1 MPALLVTMQTHIV
14 PVGFDY
20 DRLIAPLVR
29 EQMDV
34 DRVVLLEGAV
44 GSQANVEYSRR
55 LAEKLEQDYRNLLGA
70 ETERFVVEDVYDY
83 DAAFEQAFALINAEL
98 DRDPTSVDVDETV
111 PTDGG
116 TAAEGATAAMAEDD
130 RGEVWVNISAMPRTV
145 SFAFATAS
153 HSIMV
158 ERESDRDRIHTYYT
172 VPEKYLE
179 TELAEE
185 LRAQIDLLGDL
196 EGDLDGELAERA
208 SERLESAREMLAEF
222 DERGTTIGA
231 KEINGSH
238 VVELPVASFSNVKP
252 FEEVILFTLGEHGE
266 FESVSELAQALARE
280 LGEEYTDSFRSK
292 VIYNVDRLG
301 PGGKGYIEQE
311 EHGKSHRTRL
321 SRIGEL
327 WVRAH
332 GDGRD
337 DGRTGAAERIDQ

>member
-1 MPALLVTMQTHIV
+1 MQTHIV

-34 DRVVLLEGAV
+34 DRVILLEGAV
-44 GSQANVEYSRR
+44 GSEANVEYSRR

-70 ETERFVVEDVYDY
+70 ETERVVIEDVYDY
-83 DAAFEQAFALINAEL
+83 DTAFEQAFELINAEL
-98 DRDPTSVDVDETV
+98 DRKEEGET
-111 PTDGG
+111 
-116 TAAEGATAAMAEDD
+116 TAS
-130 RGEVWVNISAMPRTV
+130 GEVWVNISAMPRTV
-145 SFAFATAS
+145 SFAFATAA

-158 ERESDRDRIHTYYT
+158 EREDDRRRIHTYYT

-185 LRAQIDLLGDL
+185 LRRQIDLLEDVRDDASDD
-196 EGDLDGELAERA
+196 EDERVAER
-208 SERLESAREMLAEF
+208 LDSARTLLSEF
-222 DERGTTIGA
+222 DELGTTIGA
-231 KEINGSH
+231 KEIDGSH
-238 VVELPVASFSNVKP
+238 IVELPVASFSNVKP
-252 FEEVILFTLGEHGE
+252 FEEVILFTLGEHGV
-266 FESVSELAQALARE
+266 FESVSELAQQLARE

-311 EHGKSHRTRL
+311 EHGKSYRTRL

-332 GDGRD
+332 GDSEPD
-337 DGRTGAAERIDQ
+337 AVA

>member
-1 MPALLVTMQTHIV
+1 MQVHIV

-29 EQMDV
+29 DQLDV

-44 GSQANVEYSRR
+44 GSEANVEYSRN
-55 LAEKLEQDYRNLLGA
+55 LADKLDKDFTNLLGA
-70 ETERFVVEDVYDY
+70 ETEQFVVEDVYDY
-83 DAAFEQAFALINAEL
+83 DAAFEQAYDLINSEL
-98 DRDPTSVDVDETV
+98 DS
-111 PTDGG
+111 G
-116 TAAEGATAAMAEDD
+116 
-130 RGEVWVNISAMPRTV
+130 GEVWVNVSAMPRTV
-145 SFAFATAS
+145 SFAFATAA

-158 ERESDRDRIHTYYT
+158 EREGDRDRIHTYYT

-185 LRAQIDLLGDL
+185 LRAHRDLLSDLL
-196 EGDLDGELAERA
+196 EGDVEDDRVEEH
-208 SERLESAREMLAEF
+208 LEVADDLLEEF

-231 KEINGSH
+231 KKFGDSH
-238 VVELPVASFSNVKP
+238 IIELPVASFSNVKP
-252 FEEVILFTLGEHGE
+252 FEELILFTLGEHGE
-266 FESVSELAQALARE
+266 FESVSELAQTLARE

-311 EHGKSHRTRL
+311 SHGKSYRTRL

-327 WVRAH
+327 WVRSHA
-332 GDGRD
+332 
-337 DGRTGAAERIDQ
+337 DQSEL

>member
-1 MPALLVTMQTHIV
+1 MQTHIV

-29 EQMDV
+29 EQLDV
-34 DRVVLLEGAV
+34 DRVILLEGAV
-44 GSQANVEYSRR
+44 GSEANVEYSRN
-55 LAEKLEQDYRNLLGA
+55 LAKKLEKDYRNLLGA
-70 ETERFVVEDVYDY
+70 ETEQFVVDDVYDY
-83 DAAFEQAFALINAEL
+83 DEAFEQAFELINAEL
-98 DRDPTSVDVDETV
+98 DA
-111 PTDGG
+111 GN
-116 TAAEGATAAMAEDD
+116 
-130 RGEVWVNISAMPRTV
+130 EVWVNVSAMPRTV
-145 SFAFATAS
+145 SFAFATAA

-158 ERESDRDRIHTYYT
+158 EREGDRERIHTYYT

-185 LRAQIDLLGDL
+185 LRKQTAMLEDLQA
-196 EGDLDGELAERA
+196 GENVSERVE
-208 SERLESAREMLAEF
+208 ERLETARDLLDEF

-231 KEINGSH
+231 KEIDGSH
-238 VVELPVASFSNVKP
+238 IVELPVASFSNVKP

-266 FESVSELAQALARE
+266 FESVSELAQELARDM
-280 LGEEYTDSFRSK
+280 GEEYTDSFRSK

-311 EHGKSHRTRL
+311 EHGKSYRTTL

-332 GDGRD
+332 S
-337 DGRTGAAERIDQ
+337 AEDRERRQPDLT

>member
-1 MPALLVTMQTHIV
+1 MQTHIV

-34 DRVVLLEGAV
+34 DRVILLEGSV
-44 GSQANVEYSRR
+44 GSEANVEYSRN

-70 ETERFVVEDVYDY
+70 NTERVAIDDVYDY
-83 DAAFEQAFALINAEL
+83 DTAFEQAFELINEEL
-98 DRDPTSVDVDETV
+98 DR
-111 PTDGG
+111 GN
-116 TAAEGATAAMAEDD
+116 
-130 RGEVWVNISAMPRTV
+130 EVWVNVSAMPRTV
-145 SFAFATAS
+145 SFAFATAA

-158 ERESDRDRIHTYYT
+158 EREGDRNRIHTYYT

-185 LRAQIDLLGDL
+185 LRAQRDLLADLQDAL
-196 EGDLDGELAERA
+196 EGATADRIEERF
-208 SERLESAREMLAEF
+208 ESARSLLSEF

-231 KEINGSH
+231 KEIDGSH

-266 FESVSELAQALARE
+266 FESVSELAQRLARE

-311 EHGKSHRTRL
+311 AHGKSYRTRL
-321 SRIGEL
+321 SRIGQL
-327 WVRAH
+327 WVRSHSRNGEDA
-332 GDGRD
+332 DLD
-337 DGRTGAAERIDQ
+337 L

>member
-1 MPALLVTMQTHIV
+1 MHTHIV

-29 EQMDV
+29 EQLDV
-34 DRVVLLEGAV
+34 DRVILLEGAV
-44 GSQANVEYSRR
+44 GSEANVEYSRN
-55 LAEKLEQDYRNLLGA
+55 LARKLEKDYENLLGA
-70 ETERFVVEDVYDY
+70 ETERFVIADVYDY
-83 DAAFEQAFALINAEL
+83 DDAFEQAFELINAEL
-98 DRDPTSVDVDETV
+98 DS
-111 PTDGG
+111 GS
-116 TAAEGATAAMAEDD
+116 
-130 RGEVWVNISAMPRTV
+130 EVWVNVSAMPRTV
-145 SFAFATAS
+145 SFAFATAA

-158 ERESDRDRIHTYYT
+158 EREGDRDRIHTYYT

-185 LRAQIDLLGDL
+185 LRRQVDLLKDL
-196 EGDLDGELAERA
+196 QAGEGVDDRVD
-208 SERLESAREMLAEF
+208 ERLRTAVDLLDEF

-231 KEINGSH
+231 KEIDGSH
-238 VVELPVASFSNVKP
+238 IVELPVASFSNVKP

-266 FESVSELAQALARE
+266 FESVSELAQELARD

-311 EHGKSHRTRL
+311 DRGKSYRTRL

-332 GDGRD
+332 SAEDRD
-337 DGRTGAAERIDQ
+337 RELP

>member
-1 MPALLVTMQTHIV
+1 MQTHIV

-34 DRVVLLEGAV
+34 DRVILLEGAV
-44 GSQANVEYSRR
+44 GSEANVEYSRH

-70 ETERFVVEDVYDY
+70 ETERVVIEDVYDY
-83 DAAFEQAFALINAEL
+83 DTAFEQAFELINAEL
-98 DRDPTSVDVDETV
+98 DRDET
-111 PTDGG
+111 
-116 TAAEGATAAMAEDD
+116 
-130 RGEVWVNISAMPRTV
+130 GEVWVNISAMPRTV
-145 SFAFATAS
+145 SFAFATAA

-158 ERESDRDRIHTYYT
+158 EREDDRQRIHTYYT

-185 LRAQIDLLGDL
+185 LRRQIDLLEDVR
-196 EGDLDGELAERA
+196 EDATDDADERVAER
-208 SERLESAREMLAEF
+208 LDSARTLLSEF

-231 KEINGSH
+231 KEIDGSH
-238 VVELPVASFSNVKP
+238 IVELPVASFSNVKP

-266 FESVSELAQALARE
+266 FESVSELAQQLSRE

-311 EHGKSHRTRL
+311 SHGKSYRTRL

-332 GDGRD
+332 GDD
-337 DGRTGAAERIDQ
+337 ESDALA

>member
-1 MPALLVTMQTHIV
+1 MQTHIV

-29 EQMDV
+29 EQLDV

-44 GSQANVEYSRR
+44 GSEANVEYSRN
-55 LAEKLEQDYRNLLGA
+55 LAEKLEKDYQNLLGA
-70 ETERFVVEDVYDY
+70 ETERFVVADVYDY
-83 DAAFEQAFALINAEL
+83 DEAFEQAFELINAEL
-98 DRDPTSVDVDETV
+98 DAGS
-111 PTDGG
+111 
-116 TAAEGATAAMAEDD
+116 
-130 RGEVWVNISAMPRTV
+130 EVWVNVSAMPRTV
-145 SFAFATAS
+145 SFAFATAA

-158 ERESDRDRIHTYYT
+158 EREGDRDRIHTYYT

-185 LRAQIDLLGDL
+185 LRKQIDML
-196 EGDLDGELAERA
+196 EDMRTGEEVDERIDD
-208 SERLESAREMLAEF
+208 RLETARDLLSEF

-231 KEINGSH
+231 KEIDGSH
-238 VVELPVASFSNVKP
+238 IVELPVASFSNVKP

-266 FESVSELAQALARE
+266 FESVSELAQQLARD

-311 EHGKSHRTRL
+311 EHGKSYRTTL
-321 SRIGEL
+321 SRIGQL

-332 GDGRD
+332 S
-337 DGRTGAAERIDQ
+337 AEDRKHRESDLP

>member
-1 MPALLVTMQTHIV
+1 MQTHIV

-29 EQMDV
+29 DQLDV
-34 DRVVLLEGAV
+34 DRVILLEGAV
-44 GSQANVEYSRR
+44 GSEANVEYSRN
-55 LAEKLEQDYRNLLGA
+55 LAAKLEQDYENLLGA
-70 ETERFVVEDVYDY
+70 TTERFVVEDVYDY
-83 DAAFEQAFALINAEL
+83 DAAFEQAFALVNAEL
-98 DRDPTSVDVDETV
+98 DRN
-111 PTDGG
+111 
-116 TAAEGATAAMAEDD
+116 GA
-130 RGEVWVNISAMPRTV
+130 EVWVNISAMPRTV
-145 SFAFATAS
+145 SFAFALAA

-158 ERESDRDRIHTYYT
+158 EREDDRSRIHTYYT

-185 LRAQIDLLGDL
+185 LRAGIDLLSDL
-196 EGDLDGELAERA
+196 AGTVEDPELGERVEARLD
-208 SERLESAREMLAEF
+208 SARTLLSEF

-231 KEINGSH
+231 KEVDGKHIL
-238 VVELPVASFSNVKP
+238 ELPVASFSNVKP
-252 FEEVILFTLGEHGE
+252 FEELILFTLGEHGE
-266 FESVSELAQALARE
+266 FESVSELAHQLATE

-311 EHGKSHRTRL
+311 SHGKSYRTRL

-332 GDGRD
+332 SD
-337 DGRTGAAERIDQ
+337 DE

>member
-1 MPALLVTMQTHIV
+1 MQTHIV

-29 EQMDV
+29 EQLDV
-34 DRVVLLEGAV
+34 DRVILLEGAV
-44 GSQANVEYSRR
+44 GSEANVEYSRN
-55 LAEKLEQDYRNLLGA
+55 LAEKLEKDYQNLLGA
-70 ETERFVVEDVYDY
+70 ETERVVVADVYDY
-83 DAAFEQAFALINAEL
+83 DEAFEQAFALINAEL
-98 DRDPTSVDVDETV
+98 DS
-111 PTDGG
+111 GS
-116 TAAEGATAAMAEDD
+116 
-130 RGEVWVNISAMPRTV
+130 EVWVNVSAMPRTV

-158 ERESDRDRIHTYYT
+158 EREGDRERIHTYYT

-185 LRAQIDLLGDL
+185 LRKQVALLEAL
-196 EGDLDGELAERA
+196 QDGEGVDDRVD
-208 SERLESAREMLAEF
+208 ERLSAALALLDEF

-231 KEINGSH
+231 KEIDGSH

-266 FESVSELAQALARE
+266 FESVSELAQALARDM
-280 LGEEYTDSFRSK
+280 GEEYTDSFRSK

-311 EHGKSHRTRL
+311 EHGKSYRTKL

-332 GDGRD
+332 SGEDRD
-337 DGRTGAAERIDQ
+337 TDLP

>member
-1 MPALLVTMQTHIV
+1 MGFAIGVVSTNGRKTGALYKHPPLVSRMQTHIV

-29 EQMDV
+29 EQLDV
-34 DRVVLLEGAV
+34 DRVILLEGAV
-44 GSQANVEYSRR
+44 GSEANVEYSRN
-55 LAEKLEQDYRNLLGA
+55 LAEKLEKDYENLLGA
-70 ETERFVVEDVYDY
+70 ETERVVVADVYDY
-83 DAAFEQAFALINAEL
+83 DEAFEQAFALINAEL
-98 DRDPTSVDVDETV
+98 DS
-111 PTDGG
+111 GS
-116 TAAEGATAAMAEDD
+116 
-130 RGEVWVNISAMPRTV
+130 EVWVNVSAMPRTV
-145 SFAFATAS
+145 SFAFATAA

-158 ERESDRDRIHTYYT
+158 EREGDRDRIHTYYT

-185 LRAQIDLLGDL
+185 LRRQVDLLQDMETDEPGD
-196 EGDLDGELAERA
+196 ERVDERVD
-208 SERLESAREMLAEF
+208 ERLSTALDLLDEF

-231 KEINGSH
+231 KEIDGSH
-238 VVELPVASFSNVKP
+238 IVELPVASFSNVKP

-266 FESVSELAQALARE
+266 FESVSELAQALARDM
-280 LGEEYTDSFRSK
+280 GEEYTDSFRSK

-311 EHGKSHRTRL
+311 DHGKSYRTKL

-332 GDGRD
+332 SAEDRD
-337 DGRTGAAERIDQ
+337 ADLS

>member
-1 MPALLVTMQTHIV
+1 MQTHIV

-29 EQMDV
+29 DQLDV

-44 GSQANVEYSRR
+44 GSEANVEYSRN
-55 LAEKLEQDYRNLLGA
+55 LAKKLEKDFTNLLGA

-83 DAAFEQAFALINAEL
+83 DAAFEQAYDLINTEL
-98 DRDPTSVDVDETV
+98 DA
-111 PTDGG
+111 G
-116 TAAEGATAAMAEDD
+116 
-130 RGEVWVNISAMPRTV
+130 GEVWVNVSAMPRTV
-145 SFAFATAS
+145 SFAFATAA

-158 ERESDRDRIHTYYT
+158 EREGDRDRIHTYYT

-185 LRAQIDLLGDL
+185 LRAQRDLLEDL
-196 EGDLDGELAERA
+196 LDDEIDDERIEEHLDLADDL
-208 SERLESAREMLAEF
+208 LEEF
-222 DERGTTIGA
+222 DERHI
-231 KEINGSH
+231 I
-238 VVELPVASFSNVKP
+238 ELPVASFSNVKP
-252 FEEVILFTLGEHGE
+252 FEELILFTLGEHGV
-266 FESVSELAQALARE
+266 FESVSELAQTLARE

-311 EHGKSHRTRL
+311 EHGKSYRTRL

-327 WVRAH
+327 WVRSHA
-332 GDGRD
+332 
-337 DGRTGAAERIDQ
+337 DQSEL